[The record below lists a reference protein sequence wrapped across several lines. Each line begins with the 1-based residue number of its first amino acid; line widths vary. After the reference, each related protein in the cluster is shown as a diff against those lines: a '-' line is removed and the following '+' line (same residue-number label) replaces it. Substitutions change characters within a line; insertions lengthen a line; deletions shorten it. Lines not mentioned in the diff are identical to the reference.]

1 GAEVFQLDYFGK
13 KASLAQSGQFYKQI
27 MAGVFERAFEIN
39 PTYRAELSYTA
50 RHMTEFMHIDVEMAF
65 IESYKDI
72 LAVAEKMISYVV
84 EKVWERNETELKL
97 WKAEKPKLT
106 EKFPEISVKDL
117 HELYFKETKED
128 TREEK
133 DPTPAEE
140 RWICE
145 YSAKHWNSD
154 AVFVIEFPV
163 SNMKFY
169 HVLHPDDAGL
179 TERADLIF
187 RGVEIATLTR
197 REHRYDKLVEQLK
210 KIGADPEDP
219 GFRYYLMAF
228 KYGMPPHGGFGMGLE
243 RLTQRLIGLQNVKEA
258 SLFPRDVNRLAP

>member
-1 GAEVFQLDYFGK
+1 LDYFGK
-13 KASLAQSGQFYKQI
+13 EATLAQSGQFYKQI

-39 PTYRAELSYTA
+39 PTYRAELSYTT

-65 IESYKDI
+65 IESYKDV
-72 LAVAEKMISYVV
+72 LEVGGGLLNYVV
-84 EKVWERNETELKL
+84 EKVWERSAKELAL
-97 WKAEKPKLT
+97 WKSEKPKIA
-106 EKFPEISVKDL
+106 KNIPEVTVKEL
-117 HELYFKETKED
+117 HQLYFEATKED

-140 RWICE
+140 KWVCE
-145 YSAKHWNSD
+145 YSAKTLNSE
-154 AVFVIEFPV
+154 AVFITEFPI

-169 HVLHPDDAGL
+169 HVVHPNNIAV

-197 REHRYDKLVEQLK
+197 REHRYDKLIAQLK
-210 KIGADPEDP
+210 AIGADPEHP
-219 GFRYYLMAF
+219 GFKYYLQAF

-243 RLTQRLIGLQNVKEA
+243 RLTQKIIGLQNVKEA